1 MSSQINNAAQI
12 NGPAERIV
20 FTGFMGVG
28 KSTVARHVGFMLKT
42 RRIDLDRFIEE
53 SEKRSIAEIIEQQSE
68 AVFREIESR
77 ALATAL
83 DSDEAKIISLGGG
96 AWTFERNRKMI
107 REKKCLT
114 IWLNAPF
121 EHCWRNIQR
130 SKNKRPLLRTK
141 ENARQLY
148 EDRQKVYCLA
158 DWHFVIHPDQ
168 SSLDV
173 ARQIVEKIF

>member
-1 MSSQINNAAQI
+1 MNEQ
-12 NGPAERIV
+12 RIV

-53 SEKRSIAEIIEQQSE
+53 GEGRTIAEIIEQQSE
-68 AVFREIESR
+68 AVFRDIESQ
-77 ALATAL
+77 ALKTAL
-83 DSDEAKIISLGGG
+83 TAHDAKIISLGGG
-96 AWTFERNRKMI
+96 TWTFEENRKTI

-130 SKNKRPLLRTK
+130 SKNKRPLLQNK
-141 ENARQLY
+141 ENARRLY
-148 EDRQKVYCLA
+148 DDRQKVYCLA

-168 SSLDV
+168 TSLDV
-173 ARQIVEKIF
+173 ARQIIEEIF

>member
-1 MSSQINNAAQI
+1 MNEQ
-12 NGPAERIV
+12 RIV

-53 SEKRSIAEIIEQQSE
+53 KQGCTITDIITQQGESVFRDIESE
-68 AVFREIESR
+68 ALRS
-77 ALATAL
+77 ALGAEGAR
-83 DSDEAKIISLGGG
+83 IISLGGG
-96 AWTFERNRKMI
+96 TWTFEQNRKMI
-107 REKKCLT
+107 RDEKCLT

-130 SKNKRPLLRTK
+130 SKNKRPLLRNK
-141 ENARQLY
+141 EDARRLY
-148 EDRQKVYCLA
+148 DDRQKLYCLA

-168 SSLDV
+168 NSMDV
-173 ARQIVEKIF
+173 ARQMIEEIF

>member
-1 MSSQINNAAQI
+1 MSTETDSSAQ
-12 NGPAERIV
+12 RIV

-28 KSTVARHVGFMLKT
+28 KSTVARHLGFMLKT
-42 RRIDLDRFIEE
+42 KRIDLDRFIEE
-53 SEKRSIAEIIEQQSE
+53 SEKCTVAEIIEQQSE

-77 ALATAL
+77 ALAAAL
-83 DSDEAKIISLGGG
+83 ESSDAKIISLGGG
-96 AWTFERNRKMI
+96 TWAFERNRKMI

-130 SKNKRPLLRTK
+130 SKNRRPLLRNR
-141 ENARQLY
+141 ENASQLY

-168 SSLDV
+168 TSLDV
-173 ARQIVEKIF
+173 ARQIIEEIF